1 MSFDDHARRAGLRL
15 CVSEKIKDGV
25 YITAERI
32 AGSDLFRFFGAL
44 AKINPQFYWGKK
56 KHFSK

>member
-1 MSFDDHARRAGLRL
+1 M
-15 CVSEKIKDGV
+15 
-25 YITAERI
+25 TAFENFSNAVFI
-32 AGSDLFRFFGAL
+32 GAL